1 MESNNK
7 IDESFKFSETEIEIV
22 NNNRKA
28 ETKIGFAVIYKF
40 FQNNGRFPYSKF
52 EISNELICYISEQ
65 IGVDSFYYNV
75 YDWDGKSIVNH
86 RKQIRELFLF
96 RECIIEDYNT
106 IKTWILS
113 KVIPQNDDFEFVKK
127 EVYRKFNELKIE
139 PTTPEIIDRI
149 ISSAKN
155 TYENNIFIS
164 IFNKLTV
171 ETIKNFDLFLA
182 TESQNN
188 NMEQIIWFNDF
199 NIDPDGANVESVF
212 NESNKLKTIEGM
224 MIPEDIFKDI
234 PSKILKKYYKRSKAE
249 NISEFK
255 RHPDAMRNGLLAI
268 FFHFKSMDIKDNLV
282 DLLIKILNNL
292 DTNANRKIKK
302 ELAEETN
309 YTRDKN
315 KLLLRIAKAVVAS
328 PEAKTCDIIY
338 PIVDEQ
344 KLKDLIN
351 ELENKSDD
359 ILNKKNYNNMRSSYQ
374 RHYRRILP
382 DIINALNFN
391 SNNDKYKPIIKALE
405 LIKKYLDSK
414 SPYYSKDEIV
424 PLEGVVRPM
433 WKDMIEDKSG
443 KNNALR
449 IKRAN
454 YELCALQALKD
465 KIRCREVWISGADK
479 YRNPDEDLPKDF
491 DIKKEE
497 YYLAINQPLDVND
510 FIEKIKSS
518 MKDSLSKLNKTIPK
532 NEKVKILD
540 IGNGRIKISPSP
552 KQPEAKNLLKLKS
565 EISNRWPDLNLLD
578 VFKEADLRIDFT
590 KHLKTSA
597 TQERLTREIIRKR
610 LLVSL
615 YGMGTNMGLK
625 AVSSKGL
632 DENYMDLEY
641 IKRKFI
647 NKDNLRAAIAEV
659 VNATLKIRSQNIW
672 GNATTTCASDSKK
685 FGAWDQNLRA
695 EWHNRYH
702 GRGIMIYWHVEKKSL
717 CVYSQVKS
725 CSSSEVASAIE
736 GVLRHCTDM
745 SIEKNYVDTHGQSEV
760 AFAFSCLLKFKLMPR
775 IKNINKQK
783 LYKPEISGE
792 DYSNI
797 ELVMKKKPINWE
809 LIRQQYDQMVK
820 YTTALRLGTADA
832 ESILKKFT
840 KNNLQHPTYQ
850 ALSELGRAIKTI
862 FICRY
867 VMSEEMRIEIN
878 QGLNVIENW
887 NSANNFIFCARGR
900 EFSTNNIEDQEISAL
915 ALHLIQNCM
924 VYVNTLLIQDILS
937 DEEWFNI
944 MEKEDFRA
952 ITPLIYSHV
961 NPYGNFKLDMDKRI
975 HLGVQKNAC

>member
-1 MESNNK
+1 MIKDFSLNLRELQLVYNKSN
-7 IDESFKFSETEIEIV
+7 D
-22 NNNRKA
+22 A
-28 ETKIGFAVIYKF
+28 KIGFSVLYKSLQNYGKFPMSKEAVSEESIEFIAKQLKIDKKTYLNYDFNSRNAF
-40 FQNNGRFPYSKF
+40 FHK
-52 EISNELICYISEQ
+52 
-65 IGVDSFYYNV
+65 
-75 YDWDGKSIVNH
+75 
-86 RKQIRELFLF
+86 KQIREELCF
-96 RECIIEDYNT
+96 REYSKNDMES
-106 IKTWILS
+106 IKEWLIQIVLP
-113 KVIPQNDDFEFVKK
+113 VNDDIEYLKQQLYKRFYEI
-127 EVYRKFNELKIE
+127 KIE
-139 PTTPEIIDRI
+139 STTEETLERI
-149 ISSAKN
+149 VSSAIN
-155 TYENNIFIS
+155 TYENNMFEN
-164 IFNKLTV
+164 IFNKLPV
-171 ETIKNFDLFLA
+171 ETIRKFNLFIA
-182 TESQNN
+182 IESENDNTEQT
-188 NMEQIIWFNDF
+188 IWFNDF
-199 NIDPDGANVESVF
+199 SINPDGANIESVF
-212 NESNKLKTIEGM
+212 NESNKLKTIENM
-224 MIPEDIFKDI
+224 IIPEDIFKDI
-234 PSKILKKYYKRSKAE
+234 PPKYLKKYYKRSKSE
-249 NISEFK
+249 NVSEFK
-255 RHPDAMRNGLLAI
+255 RHPDVIRNVLLSV
-268 FFHFKSMDIKDNLV
+268 FFHYKSMEIKDNLV

-292 DTNANRKIKK
+292 DTSANRKIKK
-302 ELAEETN
+302 ELAESTN
-309 YTRDKN
+309 YTRNKN
-315 KLLLRIAKAVVAS
+315 KLLLKIAKAVVES

-338 PIVDEQ
+338 PIADEQ

-359 ILNKKNYNNMRSSYQ
+359 VLNKKNYNNMRSSYQ
-374 RHYRRILP
+374 KHYRRILP

-391 SNNDKYKPIIKALE
+391 SNNDKYKPIIKAIE

-414 SPYYSKDEIV
+414 SRYYSKDEIV
-424 PLEGVVRPM
+424 PIEGVVRPM
-433 WKDMIEDKSG
+433 WKGMIEETTG

-497 YYLAINQPLDVND
+497 YYSAINQPLDVND

-552 KQPEAKNLLKLKS
+552 KQPEAKNLLKLKR

-672 GNATTTCASDSKK
+672 GSATTTCASDSKK

-760 AFAFSCLLKFKLMPR
+760 AFAFSCLLGFKLMPR

-783 LYKPEISGE
+783 LYKPEISDE

-820 YTTALRLGTADA
+820 YATALRLGTADA

-937 DEEWFNI
+937 EEEWFNS

-961 NPYGNFKLDMDKRI
+961 NPYGNFNLDMDKRI

>member
-1 MESNNK
+1 MESSNK
-7 IDESFKFSETEIEIV
+7 IDEIFKFSELEIDIV

-28 ETKIGFAVIYKF
+28 ETKIGFAVLYKF
-40 FQNNGRFPYSKF
+40 FQNSGRFPYSKF

-65 IGVDSFYYNV
+65 IGVDDSYYNV
-75 YDWDGKSIVNH
+75 YDWNGKSIINH

-96 RECIIEDYNT
+96 RECTVQDYNT

-127 EVYRKFNELKIE
+127 EVYKKFNELKIE
-139 PTTPEIIDRI
+139 PTTPETIERI
-149 ISSAKN
+149 ISSAKD

-164 IFNKLTV
+164 IFNKLPV
-171 ETIKNFDLFLA
+171 ETIQKFELFLV
-182 TESQNN
+182 TESENN
-188 NMEQIIWFNDF
+188 NTEQTIWFNDF
-199 NIDPDGANVESVF
+199 NINPDGANIQSVF
-212 NESNKLKTIEGM
+212 NEANKLKFIKDSD
-224 MIPEDIFKDI
+224 IPNDIFEDI
-234 PSKILKKYYKRSKAE
+234 PSKYLLKYYKRSKSE

-255 RHPDAMRNGLLAI
+255 RHSNVLRNGLLSI
-268 FFHFKSMDIKDNLV
+268 FFHFKSMEIKDNLV

-302 ELAEETN
+302 ELAESTN
-309 YTRDKN
+309 HTRDKN
-315 KLLLRIAKAVVAS
+315 KLLLKIAKAVVNN

-338 PIVDEQ
+338 PIADEQ
-344 KLKDLIN
+344 KLKNLIN

-359 ILNKKNYNNMRSSYQ
+359 VLNRKNYNNMRSSYQ
-374 RHYRRILP
+374 RHYRCILP
-382 DIINALNFN
+382 DIINALRFN
-391 SNNDKYKPIIKALE
+391 SNNDKYKPVIEAIGIIN
-405 LIKKYLDSK
+405 KYLDSK
-414 SPYYSKDEIV
+414 SRYYLKDEIV
-424 PLEGVVRPM
+424 PLDGVVRPM
-433 WKDMIEDKSG
+433 WKDMIEEKPVKSNES
-443 KNNALR
+443 K
-449 IKRAN
+449 IKRVD
-454 YELCALQALKD
+454 YELCALQSLKD

-491 DIKKEE
+491 ELKKDE
-497 YYLAINQPLDVND
+497 YYSAINQPLNVDD
-510 FIEKIKSS
+510 FIEKIKSA

-532 NEKVKILD
+532 NEYVKIVD

-552 KQPEAKNLLKLKS
+552 KQPEAKNLLKLKH

-597 TQERLTREIIRKR
+597 TQERLAREIIRKR
-610 LLVSL
+610 LLVFL
-615 YGMGTNMGLK
+615 YGIGTNMGLK
-625 AVSSKGL
+625 AVASNGL

-647 NKDNLRAAIAEV
+647 NKDNLRDAIAEV

-672 GNATTTCASDSKK
+672 GSATTTCASDSKK
-685 FGAWDQNLRA
+685 FGAWDQNLRT

-717 CVYSQVKS
+717 CIYSQVKS

-760 AFAFSCLLKFKLMPR
+760 AFAFSCLLGFELMPR

-783 LYKPEISGE
+783 LYKPEISDE
-792 DYSNI
+792 NYSNI
-797 ELVMKKKPINWE
+797 QLVMKKKPINWG
-809 LIRQQYDQMVK
+809 LIRQQYDQMIK
-820 YTTALRLGTADA
+820 YATALRLGTADA
-832 ESILKKFT
+832 ESILKRFT

-862 FICRY
+862 FLCRY
-867 VMSEEMRIEIN
+867 IMLEDMRREIN
-878 QGLNVIENW
+878 EGLNIIENW
-887 NSANNFIFCARGR
+887 NSANNFIFCGKGH
-900 EFSTNNIEDQEISAL
+900 EFSTNNMEDHEISAL
-915 ALHLIQNCM
+915 TLHLLQNCM

-937 DEEWFNI
+937 EKEWFNI

-975 HLGVQKNAC
+975 HLGVQQNAC